1 MAELLLLAPT
11 RAAAALAAAAVALLS
26 ACDSESAE
34 PPGPPAADVLE
45 TRRADPGC
53 TDAYPT
59 RLVLEPAT
67 VRLTARLLGVDVC
80 SDLSGTRLRV
90 ENGSE
95 VVWSVRSTGAG
106 PAEGRP
112 IEPGAA
118 LTSEVGDTGLHLQVD
133 AGATALWQGMDGK
146 APVAEALAGHCGARL
161 RAAADAVTS
170 LGESGLR
177 SVPDPALRVVEVAGL
192 EQDPEPCGAELPA
205 RLREPAVSAAVDD
218 AVRAAAA
225 GLWLSPGRP

>member
-1 MAELLLLAPT
+1 VATLLLPAPA
-11 RAAAALAAAAVALLS
+11 RVAAALAAATLLAS
-26 ACDSESAE
+26 CDSESAE
-34 PPGPPAADVLE
+34 PPGPPASDVLE
-45 TRRADPGC
+45 TRRVDAGC

-80 SDLSGTRLRV
+80 SDPGGTRLRV
-90 ENGSE
+90 DNGSE

-118 LTSEVGDTGLHLQVD
+118 LTSEVGDAVLHLQVD
-133 AGATALWQGMDGK
+133 AGATALWQGLNGK
-146 APVAEALAGHCGARL
+146 VPIAEALGGHCGARL